1 MADILEIAAGLLWI
15 ALGIYT
21 GAKIRRLNR
30 RADEVLD
37 DLTRE
42 LHDDQ

>member
-1 MADILEIAAGLLWI
+1 MADILEVVAALLWI
-15 ALGIYT
+15 ALGIYAGT
-21 GAKIRRLNR
+21 KIRRLNR